1 MDAKQYG
8 WPITAPVKII
18 GSKVFIEARRG
29 LTPYGY
35 FNEKQCKRGVF
46 KQLEQFLKLYGLQD
60 TDIYMEKTC
69 KDYIS
74 AEAFILTLIAGIKLR
89 DPTRNQIQFAWTQLC
104 MFFTATIIKATFGK
118 ENQDVGTGNN
128 ITCTTC
134 TTATTFTPNTVMSTE
149 TMPQPFHGCIRTHY
163 ATSTLVERLLSGQS
177 SRSTQLEERVKEQNR
192 VFSNLAKNVHHGSK
206 VCR

>member
-8 WPITAPVKII
+8 WPISAPVKII
-18 GSKVFIEARRG
+18 GSKVFIDTRRG
-29 LTPYGY
+29 LTPFGY
-35 FNEKQCKRGVF
+35 FNEKQGKRGVF
-46 KQLEQFLKLYGLQD
+46 KQLEQLLKHYGLQD
-60 TDIYMEKTC
+60 TDIYMDKTC

-104 MFFTATIIKATFGK
+104 VFFTATIIKAIFGK
-118 ENQDVGTGNN
+118 ENQDVGTAN
-128 ITCTTC
+128 ITTSTTV
-134 TTATTFTPNTVMSTE
+134 TTSTPNTVLCAKT
-149 TMPQPFHGCIRTHY
+149 TPQPFHGCISTHY

-192 VFSNLAKNVHHGSK
+192 VFSDLAKNVHHGSK

>member
-1 MDAKQYG
+1 MDTKQYG
-8 WPITAPVKII
+8 WPISAPVKIV
-18 GSKVFIEARRG
+18 GSKVFIDARIG

-46 KQLEQFLKLYGLQD
+46 KQLEQFLKHYGLQD
-60 TDIYMEKTC
+60 TDIYMDKTC

-74 AEAFILTLIAGIKLR
+74 AEAFILALIAGIKLR
-89 DPTRNQIQFAWTQLC
+89 DPTRNQIQFAWRKLC

-118 ENQDVGTGNN
+118 ENQNVGTAN
-128 ITCTTC
+128 ITTC
-134 TTATTFTPNTVMSTE
+134 TTVTTSTPNTVLCAEPT
-149 TMPQPFHGCIRTHY
+149 PQPVHGCIRTHY

-192 VFSNLAKNVHHGSK
+192 VFSDLAKNVHYGSK